1 MEHRRAAFRDYMA
14 AVAENSELKLA
25 NLPPVA
31 DFYEHMADW
40 DSDEPKKMSL
50 MQASSPMT
58 NISENKQRISA
69 MEKGP
74 TDEDTERLSTCGQE
88 LEAAMDTEQMNRLH

>member
-1 MEHRRAAFRDYMA
+1 
-14 AVAENSELKLA
+14 LA

-50 MQASSPMT
+50 M
-58 NISENKQRISA
+58 
-69 MEKGP
+69 
-74 TDEDTERLSTCGQE
+74 
-88 LEAAMDTEQMNRLH
+88 

>member
-1 MEHRRAAFRDYMA
+1 MA

-40 DSDEPKKMSL
+40 DSDEPKKLSM

-58 NISENKQRISA
+58 NISHVKDVSIA
-69 MEKGP
+69 EKGQ
-74 TDEDTERLSTCGQE
+74 TEDDDTEHLSVSANDE
-88 LEAAMDTEQMNRLH
+88 KNAVNPA